1 MAMIGKI
8 NKLTHTS
15 SSPVAY
21 ALPLSDHTIALT
33 PLLGQKIKMTFQGR
47 IYCTA
52 CHKQTHKSFSQ
63 GHCFSCATTLA
74 RCDMCIL
81 KPETCHYAKGTCREP
96 KWAEKYC
103 FTPHYIYLSNT
114 SGLKVG
120 ITRQNQH
127 LTRWTDQGATQAR
140 PLLKAKNRYLSGLI
154 EVELARFIADKTNWR
169 AMLKGNNQ
177 DLDLATIS
185 QALLPKIDSLL
196 YELRLKHGFDAIT
209 PVNGKDTY
217 ICYPVVQFPT
227 KITSHSFDKTKEI
240 EGILK
245 GIKGQYLL
253 LDTGVINMR
262 KFTGYEI
269 EFEVK

>member
-1 MAMIGKI
+1 MIGNI
-8 NKLTHTS
+8 NKLTHTP
-15 SSPVAY
+15 SSPVSY
-21 ALPLSDHTIALT
+21 HLPLSEHAIALT
-33 PLLGQKIKMTFQGR
+33 PLIGQKIKMTFQGH

-52 CHKQTHKSFSQ
+52 CHKPTYKSFSQ
-63 GHCFSCATTLA
+63 GHCFACATTLA

-96 KWAEKYC
+96 KWAEQYC
-103 FTPHYIYLSNT
+103 LIPHYIYLSNT

-120 ITRQNQH
+120 ITRHNQY
-127 LTRWTDQGATQAR
+127 LTRWIDQGATQAR
-140 PLLKAKNRYLSGLI
+140 PLLKVKNRHLSGLV

-169 AMLKGNNQ
+169 TMLKGNND
-177 DLDLATIS
+177 DLDLTATA
-185 QALLPKIDSLL
+185 QALLPKIDPLL
-196 YELRLKHGFDAIT
+196 YGLRLKYGFDAIQK
-209 PVNGKDTY
+209 VNAKDTH
-217 ICYPVVQFPT
+217 INYPVAQFPT

-240 EGILK
+240 EGVLQ

-269 EFEVK
+269 EFEVKTL